1 MCIIKKKLKYLGGT
15 HRYLGM
21 LTSMKPALNQYRIK
35 PEKHSSLILGVLVS
49 LVHHFDTEMKKAKRQ
64 TLLNL
69 LISNFFQLLIMLFEV
84 E

>member
-1 MCIIKKKLKYLGGT
+1 MHNQKEVEIFGGT